1 MIKSKHYICPITG
14 LSLFKKKNF
23 FFSKKKNFLK
33 IEKHFGKEIVNF
45 INQDKTDKFYI
56 EKKFYTN
63 YLNWLSKTLMMSLEQ
78 IRREIFNNI
87 QVKKK
92 AKILFVGCGFGDE
105 INFFIKKYGK
115 NHKIY
120 AQDISKKM
128 VMESAKLI
136 TYSNI
141 NFSVSDAECLP
152 YVNNYFDLVFHF
164 GGFNQF
170 KNKKKSINE
179 MFRVSKENG
188 EIFFSDEGM
197 GPWLSETEKYKALKI
212 NNSLWSSKPPVN
224 LIPKKSCKIIIGW
237 ILKNNFYFVKFMK
250 NSSINK
256 INVDIKHRSPRG
268 GSIRSRYQDYYK
280 KKLSL

>member
-23 FFSKKKNFLK
+23 FFSKKKNFFK

-250 NSSINK
+250 NSSMNK